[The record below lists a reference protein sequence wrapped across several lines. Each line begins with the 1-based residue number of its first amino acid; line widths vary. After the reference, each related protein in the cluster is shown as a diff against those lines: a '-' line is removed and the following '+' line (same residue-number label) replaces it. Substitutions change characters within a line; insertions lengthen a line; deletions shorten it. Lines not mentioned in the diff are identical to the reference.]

1 VSLLLNIRVLIALA
15 IVAALGFSHFTV
27 YRAGKNDVRKEWLA
41 ATAAANI
48 EANRMER
55 ARQRGVDEAQAA
67 AAKRSG
73 VLAADARASRV
84 LVGGLRNDI
93 DAAERVA
100 AQSAA
105 AADQL
110 RAAYRELYVE
120 STELLTEIAG
130 AADQHSSD
138 VRLLREAWPK

>member
-15 IVAALGFSHFTV
+15 VVAALGFSHFTV

-55 ARQRGVDEAQAA
+55 ARQRGVDEAGVSASKRNAA
-67 AAKRSG
+67 IAGA
-73 VLAADARASRV
+73 VRANRV
-84 LVGGLRNDI
+84 LVGGLRSDI

>member
-1 VSLLLNIRVLIALA
+1 VRLYLYLGVTLALA
-15 IVAALGFSHFTV
+15 ALLSFSHIWV
-27 YRAGKNDVRKEWLA
+27 YRHGKTIVRAEWSESV
-41 ATAAANI
+41 AAANI

-120 STELLTEIAG
+120 STDLLTEIAG